1 MFSSDKNVETIGQ
14 LVEVLKHYIG
24 LQIGIHEARCRG

>member
-1 MFSSDKNVETIGQ
+1 MFSNDKNVETIGQ

-24 LQIGIHEARCRG
+24 LQIGVYEARCSG